1 MVLTTNTDTRRRPIH
16 LNRRVMTF
24 LICLCISVFFWLL
37 MTLSKEYSMT
47 VRFPVEYIN
56 MPVDKVI
63 SNALPEAIDIE
74 IRAKGF
80 DLLAYKFRKTHQ
92 TVDVDMKDARSMNYK
107 NVYFLLSNS
116 RIDKMRMQFSKE
128 IHIVKINPDTI
139 FINFNRKVS
148 KKVPVKYNVSL
159 FFNKQFN
166 LTDSV
171 TIQPQYVTISADKE
185 VISKIDTVETQLVT
199 IKDLSN
205 STTVKLPLV
214 RSPKHV
220 ELSHSFVNA
229 TINVTKYTEASLELP
244 VEVENLPPGYSFKA
258 FPDKV
263 IVKFNVAFKNYEK
276 MNAQSFRAVVDYNKI
291 DKESNKLKVQLAK
304 VPTGVR
310 NVKLVTEKV
319 EYIISK

>member
-80 DLLAYKFRKTHQ
+80 DLLAYKFRKTHH

-185 VISKIDTVETQLVT
+185 AISKIDTVETQLVT

-291 DKESNKLKVQLAK
+291 DKESSKLKVQLAK